1 VSVSAPTPTD
11 YRRRRTAAG
20 LGLLGVAALVALLA
34 VLLTSGGAGGG
45 AGSGGGSGAPAA
57 LVPADALAYVDVDVN
72 RDDPAVTRAIEVA
85 SRLPDVSLLG
95 AAVSSRLG
103 AVLGGG
109 HPVDFS
115 TDVAPWLGGHAALA
129 LLNTS
134 TSTAG
139 ALIVVSVADQARA
152 RTFLHSVGATARGR
166 YRGRD
171 LLAAPNGD
179 ELAFVRGALVIG
191 QDAAVRA
198 AIDVAAGATPS
209 LAASA
214 VYRRAAA
221 GQGGGS
227 ILDAYASA
235 AGVHRVLA
243 DQSGILGAAGGLLSQ
258 PALQGVAVALT
269 PTTEGATV
277 RIHSALDPALEKV
290 GPGASPPATF
300 TPTLPAL
307 MPAASSLLL
316 DVGDLAKVAPQ
327 VLNAGSAAGLA
338 GGIGP
343 LLARL
348 GTALHSEGVNVSDL
362 VSIFRH
368 EAALAI
374 VGGGRSPTLVV
385 VARTASQ
392 SRTQHE
398 LAGLEAPLAQL
409 FSTPGK
415 KQSSEP
421 VFNDRQVAGVTAHQL
436 QLSTGFQLDYAVFRG
451 LVVIST
457 GLPGIQ
463 DVAQQTR
470 PLPRAPAFAAV
481 LGDGARQV
489 TSLVFAN
496 LATLIGAT
504 QQSGLAA
511 GSVGARL
518 EPDLRKITGIGET
531 STRGAADSTTQLT
544 VAVSP

>member
-1 VSVSAPTPTD
+1 VSVPAQTPTI

-20 LGLLGVAALVALLA
+20 VGLLGVAALVALVV
-34 VLLTSGGAGGG
+34 VLLTGSGGSGD
-45 AGSGGGSGAPAA
+45 GSGGGSGAPAA
-57 LVPADALAYVDVDVN
+57 LVPADALAYVDVDIN
-72 RDDPAVTRAIEVA
+72 RDDPAVTRALEVA
-85 SRLPDVSLLG
+85 GRLPDLSLLG

-115 TDVAPWLGGHAALA
+115 TGVSPWLGGHAALA
-129 LLNTS
+129 LLDTT

-139 ALIVVSVADQARA
+139 ALIVVSVADQSRARA
-152 RTFLHSVGATARGR
+152 FLRSVGATARGR
-166 YRGRD
+166 YRGRA

-179 ELAFVRGALVIG
+179 ELAFAGGALVIG

-214 VYRRAAA
+214 AYHRAAA
-221 GQGGGS
+221 GQGSGS
-227 ILDAYASA
+227 VLDAYASA
-235 AGVHRVLA
+235 AGVRRVLA
-243 DQSGILGAAGGLLSQ
+243 DQSGILGAAGALLSQ

-269 PTTEGATV
+269 PTAKGAAI
-277 RIHSALDPALEKV
+277 RIHSTLDPALAKV
-290 GPGASPPATF
+290 GPDASAPATF

-316 DVGDLAKVAPQ
+316 DVADLAKVAPQ
-327 VLNAGSAAGLA
+327 VLNAGSDAGLA

-343 LLARL
+343 LLTRL

-392 SRTQHE
+392 SRIQRE
-398 LAGLEAPLAQL
+398 LAQLEAPLAQL
-409 FSTPGK
+409 FATPGK
-415 KQSSEP
+415 QQSSEP
-421 VFNDRQVAGVTAHQL
+421 VFNDRQVGGVTAHQL
-436 QLSTGFQLDYAVFRG
+436 QLTTGFQLDYAVFRG

-457 GLPGIQ
+457 GLQGIQ
-463 DVAQQTR
+463 DVAQRTR
-470 PLPRAPAFAAV
+470 SLSRAPAFAAV
-481 LGDGARQV
+481 LGGAARRV

-496 LATLIGAT
+496 LATLLGAT
-504 QQSGLAA
+504 QQSSA
-511 GSVGARL
+511 GSLTARL
-518 EPDLRKITGIGET
+518 EPDLRRITGIGLA
-531 STRGAADSTTQLT
+531 STRGPADSTTQVT